1 MTRETLGQLEQLL
14 MLAVARLGDEA
25 YGAGIQQMLEETAGR
40 SATIATIYVTLV
52 RLEKKGYVES
62 RREEPTPVRG
72 GKSKRCFRLTPKG
85 VEALKESRA
94 ALEKMWRSVS
104 RLSEFKAR

>member
-1 MTRETLGQLEQLL
+1 

-25 YGAGIQQMLEETAGR
+25 YGAEIQRTLEEIAGR

-52 RLEKKGYVES
+52 RLEKKGYVHS
-62 RREEPTPVRG
+62 RREGPTPVRG
-72 GKSKRCFRLTPKG
+72 GKAKRYFRLTPKG
-85 VEALKESRA
+85 VDALKDSRA
-94 ALEKMWRSVS
+94 TFDRMWRSVS